1 MELILTIIFWLLLNI
16 FIGLTMQFALYT
28 QVTKDY
34 ISQPYWVRLLV
45 TEYWA
50 SIEWMAVIPSQRIGY
65 LFLNPAQLAMS
76 SYIFDFL
83 SQLWANKYW
92 LEIPTTYDDYIG
104 MILILFGM
112 YVTTYRVIG

>member
-16 FIGLTMQFALYT
+16 FIGITMQFALYT
-28 QVTKDY
+28 QVTDEY
-34 ISQPYWVRLLV
+34 YTQPYWVKLLV

-50 SIEWMAVIPSQRIGY
+50 SIEWLAVIPSQRMGY
-65 LFLNPAQLAMS
+65 VFLNPAQLAMS
-76 SYIFDFL
+76 SYVFDFL
-83 SQLWANKYW
+83 SQIWANIYW